1 MQEDLTILVLVGVKL
16 LPTAFVVAQQSH
28 VGLVNCD
35 VFFFFTLQSA
45 LVHLGLDMFLHTGRV
60 SGS

>member
-28 VGLVNCD
+28 VGLVDCD
-35 VFFFFTLQSA
+35 VFFFT
-45 LVHLGLDMFLHTGRV
+45 V
-60 SGS
+60 

>member
-28 VGLVNCD
+28 VGLVDCD
-35 VFFFFTLQSA
+35 VFFFTVQSA
-45 LVHLGLDMFLHTGRV
+45 LVRLRLDMFLHTGRV
-60 SGS
+60 SRS

>member
-28 VGLVNCD
+28 VGLVDCG
-35 VFFFFTLQSA
+35 FFFTLQSA